1 MMVVYIIGRNKVV
14 SKSFLLINFFLLYCL
29 HIITVNVFHVETG
42 KQIFIEKERKR
53 KLGYDVVV

>member
-14 SKSFLLINFFLLYCL
+14 SKSFLIINFVLLYCL

-42 KQIFIEKERKR
+42 KQILYRKR
-53 KLGYDVVV
+53 EKKKTRI